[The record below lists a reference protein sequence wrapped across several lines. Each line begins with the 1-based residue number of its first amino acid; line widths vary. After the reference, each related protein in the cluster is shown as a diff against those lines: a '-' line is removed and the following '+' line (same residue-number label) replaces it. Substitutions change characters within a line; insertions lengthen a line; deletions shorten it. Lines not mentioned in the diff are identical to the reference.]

1 MIEERG
7 WRKVSDDASME
18 DRKRSLKGALSKTLF
33 SARFAAQTQS
43 NTWLALQALKRNCR
57 FRMYHLSIKS
67 ISRSDGR
74 TATAAAAYRAG
85 AEIADL
91 RTGELHNYKRKGDVL
106 RECSGIVVP
115 AGAPSWAE
123 DRAALWNAAEAA
135 EKRKNSRVARDY
147 EVTIPKELTL
157 AQGVELVR
165 AFAHEISD
173 RYAVAVDFNFHSDD
187 PRTWDGTEKGYQG
200 YHSHILTTTRKLG
213 VDGFGAKS
221 LIEMSDTQ
229 RRALGLSDVAGEI
242 EFIRERWEILAN
254 RHLERAGQ
262 EARIDRRSLK
272 DQGID
277 REPTVHLGA
286 DVTALERKGK
296 VSKLGDINRRVMAEG
311 QERASV
317 GAEIEVEERELESG
331 LETLT
336 AETSRQASPAKKK
349 REARKVDPEALGKEQ
364 QPERAEPAALPALPE
379 PVLEVSEK
387 PGGRLRRIDLASL
400 DRVDGADLLLG
411 GPKQEAAAEQEP
423 AVTVKTAEPV
433 QENPQAA
440 LALKMDKRSTQIQR
454 VTEKSQRREARRLFS
469 LERHVARKPQ
479 APQGQVAALAQKGYE
494 EVLKAWEQGKE
505 LAARLVQEAR
515 QLGQW
520 LSEIAAP
527 ERIRQWAEK
536 ALLKKRGPE
545 VLAKEK
551 PLEEKLAKEKPAMG
565 RPAREEPKQV
575 QGVVVK
581 VERAAPEEQAPGVP
595 RVPAAQPVESVQ
607 KPTPAEEARRY
618 FEGLTGEQ
626 LRAVIEQKRPPD
638 AHVAV
643 ERDPGLR
650 AAEQAK
656 ALLVEKYQKIEK
668 TSEYAA
674 EQVKLWRAKHPV
686 RAAAH
691 DRGVAKAEFLD
702 ETTRAR
708 QLREL
713 EQRQLSEQ
721 FEDAKRDAKKVR
733 QEVEARVDK
742 EHAEAQ
748 RIIDVLEPIARGK
761 EATERAERIKKEVQ
775 GQALQAFVE
784 LASKRKRGLPGYG
797 DADAAWQAVS
807 APHREGIDKYNRLPE
822 AQRRDYLQSVQQ
834 TIERDPL
841 LAGGFLQM
849 VRNVIQQEP
858 YVAPELK
865 IDRGPQR

>member
-1 MIEERG
+1 
-7 WRKVSDDASME
+7 
-18 DRKRSLKGALSKTLF
+18 
-33 SARFAAQTQS
+33 
-43 NTWLALQALKRNCR
+43 
-57 FRMYHLSIKS
+57 MYHLSIKS

-311 QERASV
+311 LERASV
-317 GAEIEVEERELESG
+317 GAEIEVEERELERG

-336 AETSRQASPAKKK
+336 AETSRQALPAKKK
-349 REARKVDPEALGKEQ
+349 RQASKVDREALGQEQ
-364 QPERAEPAALPALPE
+364 QPERAGPAALPASPE
-379 PVLEVSEK
+379 PVPGVSER
-387 PGGRLRRIDLASL
+387 PRARPRRIDLASL
-400 DRVDGADLLLG
+400 DQVD
-411 GPKQEAAAEQEP
+411 
-423 AVTVKTAEPV
+423 VKTAEPV
-433 QENPQAA
+433 TQDPQAA
-440 LALKMDKRSTQIQR
+440 LALNMDKRSMQIQR
-454 VTEKSQRREARRLFS
+454 VTEKSQRREARRLFT
-469 LERHVARKPQ
+469 LERHVARKP
-479 APQGQVAALAQKGYE
+479 VAALAQKGYE

-527 ERIRQWAEK
+527 ERIKQWAER
-536 ALLKKRGPE
+536 ALLKKRVPE

-551 PLEEKLAKEKPAMG
+551 PLEERPAKE
-565 RPAREEPKQV
+565 RPAWEESKQAKDL
-575 QGVVVK
+575 VVK
-581 VERAAPEEQAPGVP
+581 VEKTAPEVRAPGVQ
-595 RVPAAQPVESVQ
+595 RVPSAQPVESVQ

-626 LRAVIEQKRPPD
+626 LRAAIEQKRPPD
-638 AHVAV
+638 ARIAV

-656 ALLVEKYQKIEK
+656 DLLVEKFQKIHQS
-668 TSEYAA
+668 SEYAA

-691 DRGVAKAEFLD
+691 DRGVAKSEFLD

-708 QLREL
+708 LLREL

-733 QEVEARVDK
+733 QEVEARVAK

-761 EATERAERIKKEVQ
+761 EATERAERVKKEVQ

-807 APHREGIDKYNRLPE
+807 APNREDIDKYNRLPE
-822 AQRRDYLQSVQQ
+822 AQRRDYLQGVQQ
-834 TIERDPL
+834 NIEGEPL

-858 YVAPELK
+858 SVPPEQE
-865 IDRGPQR
+865 IDRGAQR